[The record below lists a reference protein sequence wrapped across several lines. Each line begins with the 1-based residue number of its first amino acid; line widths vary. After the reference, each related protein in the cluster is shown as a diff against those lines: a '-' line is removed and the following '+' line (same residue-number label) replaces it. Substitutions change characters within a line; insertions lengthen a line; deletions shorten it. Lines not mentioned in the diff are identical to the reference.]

1 MKGIALRRR
10 FGLCWSVVAL
20 VCALTAVAA
29 PSSTPRPSQPGFPIR
44 AAFYY
49 PWFPEAWRQS
59 GLSPF
64 TRYTPSLGL
73 YDSRATTVIRSQ
85 IRAMQYARVQAGIAS
100 WWGVGSRTDQRL
112 PLLLAST
119 VRMHSSFRWD

>member
-10 FGLCWSVVAL
+10 FGLCWSIVAL
-20 VCALTAVAA
+20 VCALTAGAA

-64 TRYTPSLGL
+64 TR
-73 YDSRATTVIRSQ
+73 
-85 IRAMQYARVQAGIAS
+85 
-100 WWGVGSRTDQRL
+100 
-112 PLLLAST
+112 
-119 VRMHSSFRWD
+119 